1 MNTIAKGYKQTAV
14 GVIPEHWQVVSL
26 GDIATFFSGGTPRSS
41 NKQYY
46 MGEIPFIGSGDIT
59 KRKVNKYITE
69 EALKNSS
76 AKLINKGDLLY
87 ALYGATSGAVAI
99 SKIDGAINQAILCIR
114 TNENINFIYEFLML
128 NKQKI
133 IRTFL
138 QGGQGNLSAKIIV
151 HLKILLPPLTE
162 QQKIANILTT
172 WDNAIAKQKQL
183 ITAKQ
188 KLKTALMQ
196 QLLTGKTRFKQFS
209 DAWQVVRLGEAFDA
223 RDGTHESP
231 NYLSKGI
238 PFITSKNLKGD
249 SIDFSNVNY
258 ISDENH
264 LNFSKRS
271 KVNNGDILF
280 GMIGTIGNPII
291 VNTDKDF
298 SIKNVALIKQNNKV
312 NNVFILNYLKSSS
325 INKQFVMNSD
335 GGTQKFISLKNIRN
349 LKVPLPTIAEQQKIA
364 AVLTTADNE
373 IALLQKQLTALETE
387 KRGLMQQLLT
397 GKTRVKL

>member
-1 MNTIAKGYKQTAV
+1 M
-14 GVIPEHWQVVSL
+14 IPEHWQVVRL
-26 GDIATFFSGGTPRSS
+26 GDICDIETGKSNRVDSTKNKGKYVFFDRSQDIRTS
-41 NKQYY
+41 DIYLFD
-46 MGEIPFIGSGDIT
+46 GEAIIVAGEGQEFIPKYFIGKFDLHQRAYSIMNFG
-59 KRKVNKYITE
+59 
-69 EALKNSS
+69 L
-76 AKLINKGDLLY
+76 NKGKFLY
-87 ALYGATSGAVAI
+87 YSIYQNRSYFYSQAVGSTVKSLRLPI
-99 SKIDGAINQAILCIR
+99 FEK
-114 TNENINFIYEFLML
+114 
-128 NKQKI
+128 
-133 IRTFL
+133 
-138 QGGQGNLSAKIIV
+138 
-151 HLKILLPPLTE
+151 LKLPLPPLAE

-312 NNVFILNYLKSSS
+312 N
-325 INKQFVMNSD
+325 
-335 GGTQKFISLKNIRN
+335 
-349 LKVPLPTIAEQQKIA
+349 
-364 AVLTTADNE
+364 
-373 IALLQKQLTALETE
+373 
-387 KRGLMQQLLT
+387 
-397 GKTRVKL
+397 